1 MGDGD
6 DTVVESWDG
15 PGVEALVEEDVG
27 CFVSVG
33 GGLVVC
39 ARDGPGDDAQ
49 FGETVGCSVIN

>member
-1 MGDGD
+1 MG
-6 DTVVESWDG
+6 VNDG

-33 GGLVVC
+33 GGPVVC
-39 ARDGPGDDAQ
+39 ARDCPGDDAQ